1 MLQTNESTGPKGA
14 VINEKRESALEK
26 EKVFTALYR
35 ENRDRLRSYVLR
47 MLKSP
52 ADADDVV
59 HDAFVRFYRSD
70 IFAYDNP
77 RAVLFKTA
85 WRLAL
90 NRIRSRRSNPVD
102 RADILI
108 DELTQYPCET
118 VSAEEDIISR
128 EKEGV
133 FRAAI
138 ESLPPRC
145 RQVIELRTIQ
155 ELSFREMSDRLG
167 ISVSTLEKHMAR
179 GKQACIDAVS
189 SGNGLESRA
198 FAAPAPSAVAA

>member
-1 MLQTNESTGPKGA
+1 MVTD
-14 VINEKRESALEK
+14 
-26 EKVFTALYR
+26 LYR
-35 ENRDRLRSYVLR
+35 ENCDKLRSYVLR

-70 IFAYDNP
+70 VFAYDNP

-102 RADILI
+102 RADTLI
-108 DELTQYPCET
+108 DELTQYPCAA

-128 EKEGV
+128 EKESV

-138 ESLPPRC
+138 ASLPPRC
-145 RQVIELRTIQ
+145 RQVIELRTMQ

-179 GKQACIDAVS
+179 GKRACIEAVS
-189 SGNGLESRA
+189 VGYDHESRA
-198 FAAPAPSAVAA
+198 YATPSAVAA